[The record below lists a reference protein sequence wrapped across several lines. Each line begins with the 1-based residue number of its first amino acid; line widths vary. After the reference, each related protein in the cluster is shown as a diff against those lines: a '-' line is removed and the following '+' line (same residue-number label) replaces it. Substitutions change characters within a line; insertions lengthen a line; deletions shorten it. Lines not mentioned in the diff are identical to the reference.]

1 MKRLMDPHAVSVTV
15 VVAIMLT
22 LAVGGETVWA
32 TTIVYPEDGFDV
44 LQDAVHAGGTVLLKA
59 TTQDGIPMAVY
70 VPIDTH
76 LFLGYYGNA
85 VTLEGETVGTSQ
97 STIWGDTFDGKNV
110 VWIKS
115 GGVTI
120 RNLVIEAK
128 YPRDGAIWMR
138 GDGNDDHAHPNT
150 GGPIVIENN
159 IIYSEWYGIGGQLT
173 GGWPLVISGNKITVD
188 GDYRDVEN
196 IGIKLY
202 NTGYWVPA
210 GGSRGDPRTW
220 TQASTPVEIVNNDV
234 SVTNPAANAY
244 ITDGIRVEGWTV
256 SVSAFGLGPEWGD
269 NGPVSIV
276 GNHVVLAA
284 DFFKP
289 SMAIAAARTWAG
301 INHCRVQGNTLEAT
315 CNVGLF
321 RSWYGGD
328 NQIIGND
335 LTEVA
340 ALVPMDVGGHDMVV
354 SDNIFGPQAFPYGV
368 LILESVN
375 VDPINCPMPLPTTN
389 CTIMNNDYRKTGAPG
404 WVAESGA
411 WPLNGCV
418 LIESEADM
426 WAWGTG
432 VGAEVKDNLI
442 SETGRFPVGT
452 GGPKNQVYEF
462 NLSTPALCY
471 DNRIVGLPASH
482 IMNPG
487 IGQKIKQAREA
498 SGALLLAGAQS
509 PEE

>member
-1 MKRLMDPHAVSVTV
+1 MDRNVFRSMFSVFVMGV
-15 VVAIMLT
+15 VLV
-22 LAVGGETVWA
+22 LAAGAGRVLADIV
-32 TTIVYPEDGFDV
+32 VYPEDGFTV
-44 LQDAVHAGGTVLLKA
+44 LQNAVDAGGKVLLKA
-59 TTQDGIPMAVY
+59 LTRDGAPMSVK
-70 VPIDTH
+70 VPNNTH
-76 LFLGYYGNA
+76 LFMGYYGNP
-85 VTLEGETVGTSQ
+85 VTLEGEVVGAYQ
-97 STIWGDTFDGKNV
+97 STVWGDTFSQKNV

-120 RNLVIEAK
+120 RNLVITAK

-138 GDGNDDHAHPNT
+138 GDGMDAGTHPNS
-150 GGPIVIENN
+150 GGAIVIENN
-159 IIYSEWYGIGGQLT
+159 IIFSEQYGIGGQRT
-173 GGWPLVISGNKITVD
+173 GGWPLVIRGNKVTVD
-188 GDYRDVEN
+188 GNSRDIEN

-202 NTGYWVPA
+202 NTGYWVDA
-210 GGSRGDPRTW
+210 SGSKGNPWTW

-256 SVSAFGLGPEWGD
+256 AVAALGLGPEWGD
-269 NGPVSIV
+269 NGPVSII

-301 INHCRVQGNTLEAT
+301 INHCRVQSNVLEAT

-328 NQIIGND
+328 NQIVGND

-340 ALVPMDVGGHDMVV
+340 AIVPMDVGGHDLVV

-375 VDPINCPMPLPTTN
+375 VDPTNCPMPLPTTH

-418 LIESEADM
+418 LIESEADA

-432 VGAEVKDNLI
+432 AGAEVKDNLI

-462 NLSTPALCY
+462 NLSTPPLCY
-471 DNRIVGLPASH
+471 ENRIVGLPANH
-482 IMNPG
+482 VMKPG
-487 IGQKIKQAREA
+487 VGQKIKQARQA
-498 SGALLLAGAQS
+498 GGFLLLKGTVTT
-509 PEE
+509 EE